1 MPGLGIFTLS
11 THAGGTK
18 VAWFTKIPRDDWGSP
33 VLVPARDA
41 LNLTPDFAFYS
52 WTRAEILQG
61 RQRGQAEIAFPDL
74 NTLGA

>member
-1 MPGLGIFTLS
+1 MLGAL
-11 THAGGTK
+11 K
-18 VAWFTKIPRDDWGSP
+18 LLGSQRYLVMIGA

>member
-1 MPGLGIFTLS
+1 MLGAL
-11 THAGGTK
+11 K
-18 VAWFTKIPRDDWGSP
+18 LKIPRDDWGSP

-41 LNLTPDFAFYS
+41 LDLAPDFAFYS

-61 RQRGQAEIAFPDL
+61 RQHGQAEIAFPDL